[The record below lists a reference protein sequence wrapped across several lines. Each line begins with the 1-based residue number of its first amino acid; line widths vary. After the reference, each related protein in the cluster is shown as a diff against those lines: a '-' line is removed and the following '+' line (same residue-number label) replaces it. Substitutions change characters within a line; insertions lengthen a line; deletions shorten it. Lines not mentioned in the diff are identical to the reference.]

1 MKVSLGDLDI
11 LVESNRVESPDGSES
26 SHSDGALFRPPG
38 GWPRKLVQLFGGR
51 ASSGDF
57 RGSQLY
63 DLDESFKL
71 VFRRHSDL
79 SRLRWSC
86 LDVRKG
92 QAEREMVRASGEMV
106 LHSSFGQWHV
116 GKGQINRVRTLS
128 CISQFHGLG

>member
-1 MKVSLGDLDI
+1 
-11 LVESNRVESPDGSES
+11 
-26 SHSDGALFRPPG
+26 
-38 GWPRKLVQLFGGR
+38 
-51 ASSGDF
+51 
-57 RGSQLY
+57 SQLY

-116 GKGQINRVRTLS
+116 GKGQINRVSMWVCRYIWSVEKVEVIL
-128 CISQFHGLG
+128 